1 MALGGVVRSI
11 RKDLISEPVVLTVIL
26 FNSLVH
32 ILTLAYPEGVARL
45 DQWIEWV
52 DVLCVG
58 FFVLEVIL
66 KLQALGAK
74 GYFSDHWNKFDFTV
88 TLLSTPLL
96 LSPFID
102 IPPGIFENIAIIRM
116 ARLLRLFRL
125 MRFASSGSAI
135 GSLRRPI
142 FALLLLIVLN
152 EVAGVVEADAEI
164 ADWLE
169 KGFAFL
175 IIFSATWLIERAYSA
190 LHVSVFEAKS
200 EAGDWEVDPT
210 LLAFLKSFIQVA
222 LYLVGFLVALQA
234 IGQDPIHVFAGIGIG
249 GMAIAFAAKDTVSNL
264 IGGLMLFATRPFRV
278 GERILVH
285 GIDGWVQ
292 RIGLRE
298 TELLDFYG
306 ERTYV
311 PNKLFMD
318 TGVRNIDIRPYYLI
332 RAQLKLHHDMTSAQ
346 IDRALKIFTEITHGH
361 DLVLERHWTCFD
373 SIEQDGFMLSF
384 WYYIERWT
392 PEDEEKIGNEF
403 DKMYA
408 VQSWVNLEI
417 MRRFETE
424 GIRLALPIEVHH
436 HPGEAPKGLFGT
448 LPREAAPIPSNAAE

>member
-1 MALGGVVRSI
+1 MASGGIVRSI
-11 RKDLISEPVVLTVIL
+11 GKDLISEPVVLTVIL
-26 FNSLVH
+26 FNGLVH

-52 DVLCVG
+52 DVCCVG

-66 KLQALGAK
+66 KIGHFGAK
-74 GYFSDHWNKFDFTV
+74 DYFKDHWNKFDFTV
-88 TLLSTPLL
+88 TVLSMPLL

-102 IPPGIFENIAIIRM
+102 IPPGIFENIAIIRL

-125 MRFASSGSAI
+125 MRFASSGSAVS
-135 GSLRRPI
+135 SLRRPI
-142 FALLLLIVLN
+142 FGLLLLIVLN
-152 EVAGVVEADAEI
+152 EVTGVIEADAEI
-164 ADWLE
+164 ADWLN

-175 IIFSATWLIERAYSA
+175 IVLATTWLIERAYSM

-200 EAGDWEVDPT
+200 NTGDWEVDPT
-210 LLAFLKSFIQVA
+210 LLAFLQSFVQVA
-222 LYLVGFLVALQA
+222 VYLIGFLIALQA

-318 TGVRNIDIRPYYLI
+318 TGVRNIDIRPYYLQ
-332 RAQLKLHHDMTSAQ
+332 RLELKLHHDMTSEQ
-346 IDRALKIFTEITHGH
+346 IDKALKIFTEITKDH

-373 SIEQDGFMLSF
+373 SIEQDGFMVSF

-392 PEDEEKIGNEF
+392 PADEETIGNEF

-408 VQSWVNLEI
+408 VQSWVNLEV
-417 MRRFETE
+417 MRRFEAE

-436 HPGEAPKGLFGT
+436 RPAEAPKGLYGAS
-448 LPREAAPIPSNAAE
+448 PNPPVVAEQGG